1 MVKDLEYNVLYT
13 IGDFLIQVKTPHEVR
28 ITTDRGTTI
37 VKPQAHNCVLVE
49 SSKNVQLNK

>member
-49 SSKNVQLNK
+49 SSKKRPIK